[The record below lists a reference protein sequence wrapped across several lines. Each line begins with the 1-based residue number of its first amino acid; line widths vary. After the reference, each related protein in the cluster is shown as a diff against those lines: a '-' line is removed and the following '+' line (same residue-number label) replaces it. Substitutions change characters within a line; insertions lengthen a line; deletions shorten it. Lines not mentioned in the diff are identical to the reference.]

1 MKKSNSLI
9 LSLLSAV
16 MVAGTLVP
24 ASASLPGYNSSYW
37 YKNRVVHVRKA
48 VTAYQINPK
57 NWKTRAKKHLKKGTK
72 IRITNSAN
80 LSWTLKSS
88 KLKATHGYVW
98 VVKGHYNTK
107 WLKK

>member
-1 MKKSNSLI
+1 MKKQKLIILGSVAIVTSLMM
-9 LSLLSAV
+9 A
-16 MVAGTLVP
+16 TP

-37 YKNRVVHVRKA
+37 YKTRTMHVKRA
-48 VTAYQINPK
+48 VTAYQINPQS
-57 NWKTRAKKHLKKGTK
+57 WTTHSKKYLKKGTK
-72 IRITNSAN
+72 IRIYNSAN

-88 KLKATHGYVW
+88 KLKNASGYVW